1 MFVLIPTWCKVLNM
15 HCWEEWGL
23 FHVSSCDSVHC
34 CAFYLVY
41 CFPPSFIYSHLSI
54 PFIPL
59 IFKQTNKQTM
69 TRKDTNPSLHRM
81 LSSTRSMHRHAVRE
95 QRKHRITEHSITNR
109 TERNRRVLERRI
121 AQTHILLAHVKSP
134 HRRQLPQHQRASP
147 VLLQFRHHHFNAL
160 D

>member
-1 MFVLIPTWCKVLNM
+1 MQSAEYALLRGMGFVPC
-15 HCWEEWGL
+15 L
-23 FHVSSCDSVHC
+23 FMRFGSLLCILFGFLFSSKLYILSHFH
-34 CAFYLVY
+34 ALH
-41 CFPPSFIYSHLSI
+41 PSHF
-54 PFIPL
+54 
-59 IFKQTNKQTM
+59 QTNKQTNTM
-69 TRKDTNPSLHRM
+69 IRKDTNPSLHRM

-147 VLLQFRHHHFNAL
+147 VLLQFRHHYFNAL